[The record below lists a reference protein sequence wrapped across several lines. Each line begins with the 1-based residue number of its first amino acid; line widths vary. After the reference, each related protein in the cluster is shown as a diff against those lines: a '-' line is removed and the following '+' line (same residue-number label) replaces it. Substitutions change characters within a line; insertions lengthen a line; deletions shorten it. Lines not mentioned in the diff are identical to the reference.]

1 MPTQNNKRKKIRTG
15 FIKTYGTRI
24 EYEKH
29 RIAAGNR
36 NQGYMHCQLS
46 VDRRSAGAGAGGCSS
61 EMRFPG
67 SSGREHERIDASVYQ
82 IQAVGKDHADPKNKA
97 TDQVSFIFS
106 EKKAATREESG
117 RPDLSVPADRSI
129 ENRRWMAS

>member
-1 MPTQNNKRKKIRTG
+1 LPTQNNKRKKIRTG

-67 SSGREHERIDASVYQ
+67 SSGREYERIDASVYQ
-82 IQAVGKDHADPKNKA
+82 IQTVGKDHEVPENKA
-97 TDQVSFIFS
+97 AYQISFVFNG
-106 EKKAATREESG
+106 KKAAMR
-117 RPDLSVPADRSI
+117 
-129 ENRRWMAS
+129 